1 MDMALNLQTIMHHV
15 KGNPNIYVADNF
27 AIMRSLNSA
36 IDTKIIDMVRTP
48 QYVILGRIVMI
59 TEGNA
64 TFEINLIGYELKK
77 GDVLVIPQHNY
88 ISIPTVSDDFD
99 GVIISFENNS
109 VEIAKCIHLTPETE
123 DFERIRSYVD
133 LIWATTRRAHNTKS
147 LAHLQT
153 AMLYDIQQLDVLQ
166 QRNNRIV
173 RSRSEELFHRFL
185 DAHQSEHLPRSVK
198 SYADYLCVS
207 PNHLSAIVQKVS
219 GRSVMSWLNAQCILR
234 AKVMLLHTDKPVYLI
249 AEELG
254 FLSATFFS
262 RFFHRETGVTP
273 SDFRKRQ
280 AL

>member
-1 MDMALNLQTIMHHV
+1 MDMTLNLQALLHYV
-15 KGNPNIYVADNF
+15 KGNPYIYVADNF
-27 AIMRSLNSA
+27 AIMRCLNSA
-36 IDTKIIDMVRTP
+36 IDSKIIDMVRTP

-59 TEGNA
+59 TNGTA

-88 ISIPTVSDDFD
+88 ISIPTVSDNFD
-99 GVIISFENNS
+99 GIIISFENNS
-109 VEIAKCIHLTPETE
+109 VEIAKCIHLTPEAE
-123 DFERIRSYVD
+123 DFERIRTYGD
-133 LIWATTRRAHNTKS
+133 LIWATTRRTHNTKS

-153 AMLYDIQQLDVLQ
+153 AILYDIQQLDVLQ
-166 QRNNRIV
+166 QKNNRIV

-185 DAHQSEHLPRSVK
+185 DIHQSEHLPRSVK

-234 AKVMLLHTDKPVYLI
+234 AKVMLLHTDKPVYII

-254 FLSATFFS
+254 FHSATFFS

-273 SDFRKRQ
+273 SDFRKSQ
-280 AL
+280 AI